1 MEATPAPR
9 QRSGKLVSLDTL
21 AGLVDDG
28 CRLALGGFGIYNR
41 PTAFAREL
49 ARKRRRG
56 LTIIGTTNGHE
67 VELLAG
73 AGCVAI
79 VETSYIGLEKF
90 GLARRVRALAESGE
104 LRIVDYGEVMS
115 FDRFRASEDGASMLP
130 VSYLAGN
137 SVLEANRDIVA
148 FNCPRTGRPLHAI
161 PPADPDIAVIH
172 VPAADQ
178 YGNAMIPAARLM
190 PQGLDLVLSRA
201 APRLLLTAERIVET
215 SWLQRQPHLVQIP
228 AFRTEAVSWAPW
240 GAHPGPMFGY
250 YDADEAHF
258 AELSQ
263 AAASPRAFDRY
274 LDTYVRRLASHNE
287 YLGRIGLARLVSL
300 QRRSRR

>member
-1 MEATPAPR
+1 MEATSAPR
-9 QRSGKLVSLDTL
+9 QRTSKLVSLDTL

-49 ARKRRRG
+49 IRRRRRD
-56 LTIIGTTNGHE
+56 LTVIGTTNGHE

-90 GLARRVRALAESGE
+90 GLARRVRALAESGA
-104 LRIVDYGEVMS
+104 LRITDYGEVLS

-130 VSYLAGN
+130 VSYLAGS
-137 SVLEANRDIVA
+137 SVLEANKDVVA
-148 FNCPRTGRPLHAI
+148 FDCPLTGRPLHAV
-161 PPADPDIAVIH
+161 PPADPDIAVIQ
-172 VPAADQ
+172 VPAADE

-258 AELSQ
+258 AELIE
-263 AAASPRAFDRY
+263 AASSPEDFDRY
-274 LDTYVRRLASHNE
+274 LDTYVRGPANHGG
-287 YLGRIGLARLVSL
+287 YLDRIGLARLVGL